1 MDIKMALIDHI
12 KNIAHDI
19 SENYIIYKKDLNESI
34 LEVYYNGEIDNFEI
48 LKRICELVNQ
58 NVYLAIYNDSSADK
72 TNIQFPL
79 ADFEYLK
86 NEIQQ
91 SEKSMNDYE
100 IPPEDFHN
108 NAIAIIND
116 NNDISLESIPENKY
130 AYLKDFTKLSQYNN
144 SIDKFVN
151 VLQCIKSQEIRN
163 SKEELLKIANQ
174 TKSMVFNGE
183 SIGDIAK
190 ISSRYIKSEGFD
202 IDKIAAVY
210 NLIYKDLIKDGFS
223 VSTEFTK
230 LSSFTINKNSEIFKP
245 VKEFM
250 LCIEKAAACQEMIDN
265 VSKLNK
271 SFKKVIKEEVVK

>member
-1 MDIKMALIDHI
+1 MDISMSLIDHI

-34 LEVYYNGEIDNFEI
+34 LEVYYNGGIDNFEI

-91 SEKSMNDYE
+91 SEKNMNDYE
-100 IPPEDFHN
+100 MPPEDFHN
-108 NAIAIIND
+108 NVMTIIND
-116 NNDISLESIPENKY
+116 NDISLESIPESKY
-130 AYLKDFTKLSQYNN
+130 SYLNDFTKLSQYNN

-151 VLQCIKSQEIRN
+151 TLQCIKSQEIRN
-163 SKEELLKIANQ
+163 SKEELLKIAKQ
-174 TKSMVFNGE
+174 TKSMVFNKE

-190 ISSRYIKSEGFD
+190 LSSRYLKSEGFD

-210 NLIYKDLIKDGFS
+210 NLIHKDLIKDGFI

-230 LSSFTINKNSEIFKP
+230 VSSLTINKNSEILKP

-265 VSKLNK
+265 IFKLNQ
-271 SFKKVIKEEVVK
+271 SIKKVINEEIVKK